1 MRILARRGFT
11 LIELMI
17 ALVLLGIVSAAVYKI
32 LVNNQRLYLAQT
44 QTIDLQQNMRAA
56 ASILPAEFRELDAAD
71 GDITGMGPDSI
82 RMRAMRQLAFVCS
95 QPVLGGGIGQINL
108 LVRATPIYGNRQT
121 FSQGDSILVYWE
133 GNRRLRTD
141 DIWLPAQIQSVT
153 QGPVCPDTT
162 VNVGLTTMNQGFTL
176 QLQPQW
182 INDPTRN
189 IAGAITRG
197 APVRGYDKVAYKVY
211 QASDGNWY
219 LGQRSPAGTGTIQP
233 LIGPLTGANGVTFT
247 YYDTAGAVTNV
258 TTQVSQIDIVLR
270 ARTAS
275 PIRKSGNAPQ
285 AYKVDSVV
293 TRVALRNNPRCGSGT
308 VAPIVVYRPCQ

>member
-1 MRILARRGFT
+1 MGPAQPDGQALASRGAEQVSDGARQVAHRQHGDGALMPLLARRGFT

-17 ALVLLGIVSAAVYKI
+17 GLVLLGLVSTAVYKV
-32 LVNNQRLYLAQT
+32 LVNNQRVYLAQT

-121 FSQGDSILVYWE
+121 FSPWDSILVYWD

-141 DIWLPAQIQSVT
+141 GTWLPAQIQSVT

-176 QLQPQW
+176 QLQ
-182 INDPTRN
+182 
-189 IAGAITRG
+189 
-197 APVRGYDKVAYKVY
+197 
-211 QASDGNWY
+211 
-219 LGQRSPAGTGTIQP
+219 
-233 LIGPLTGANGVTFT
+233 
-247 YYDTAGAVTNV
+247 
-258 TTQVSQIDIVLR
+258 
-270 ARTAS
+270 
-275 PIRKSGNAPQ
+275 
-285 AYKVDSVV
+285 
-293 TRVALRNNPRCGSGT
+293 
-308 VAPIVVYRPCQ
+308 